1 MFVGIVNSPG
11 QPYPLLQ
18 ELNTETKSNRAN
30 TAPIVFKIDF
40 LICKCFIFVRFYAY
54 KMHLNTNTPI

>member
-1 MFVGIVNSPG
+1 MLVGIVNSPG

-18 ELNTETKSNRAN
+18 ELNTETKSKRAK

-40 LICKCFIFVRFYAY
+40 LICKCFILFRFYVY
-54 KMHLNTNTPI
+54 KMH